1 MAKTSC
7 IVLIEFTQ
15 YRENELHRSYQVYS
29 VWRKRAA
36 SFLSSLLSI
45 VKTSCVVLSTFTQ
58 YRENELH
65 RSYQVYSV
73 SRKRA
78 ALFLSSLL
86 SMAKTSCIVVI
97 KFTQY
102 GEVSRKLG
110 IETRSFLLF
119 LHAYGRMKFEP
130 DSCLAVAYSIH
141 LQPSVV
147 QQLMMMMMNC
157 FCGMVDRRKAF
168 SLISSRDHCQ
178 RSSPSGRVWACAEPE
193 FRLS

>member
-1 MAKTSC
+1 MWRKLAASFLSSLLSMAKTSC
-7 IVLIEFTQ
+7 IVLIQ
-15 YRENELHRSYQVYS
+15 
-29 VWRKRAA
+29 
-36 SFLSSLLSI
+36 
-45 VKTSCVVLSTFTQ
+45 FTQ